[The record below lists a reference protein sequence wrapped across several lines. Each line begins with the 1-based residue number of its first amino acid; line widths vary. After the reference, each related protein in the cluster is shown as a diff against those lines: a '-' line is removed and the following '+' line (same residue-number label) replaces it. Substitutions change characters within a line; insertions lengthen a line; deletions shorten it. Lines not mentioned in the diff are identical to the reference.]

1 MTRTCFLVTK
11 ACACLMAG
19 AVSIATA
26 TEISFQGLDDLLGG
40 DFYSSAR
47 AISGDGLVVVGQTH
61 GPSGSEAFKWTS
73 TGGMVGLG
81 DLTGGDFLSTAFAAS
96 WDGSVIAGQ
105 SQSGSSAPD
114 YQEAFRWT
122 EQDGM
127 QGLGDFAGSP
137 FKSAA
142 RDISD
147 DGSTIVGW
155 GYPGMVGA
163 PSPIACSWT
172 QTEGMV
178 ELGELPGGFEYSLA
192 YAVSGDGSVIVG
204 YSWSSNGTEAFRW
217 TAEDGMVGLG
227 DLAGG
232 QFYSVAT
239 AVSADGSVI
248 FGAGDIGYGDYQG
261 FRWTAETGM
270 VSIGPNSHLNDVS
283 ADGSVGIGDAGGEAY
298 IWDEVHGKRLVRD
311 VLIANGIDMD
321 DWMLAYGRSIS
332 ADGTTI
338 VGTGYHDGVT
348 EAWIAHIPEPATAW
362 LLTAAALM
370 ALRRRR

>member
-1 MTRTCFLVTK
+1 MRHLIILVVTTCVVTTVELDITS
-11 ACACLMAG
+11 AAE
-19 AVSIATA
+19 V
-26 TEISFQGLDDLLGG
+26 SFQGLGDLAGG
-40 DFYSSAR
+40 DFHSSAK
-47 AISGDGLVVVGQTH
+47 AISADGLVVVGQTV
-61 GPSGSEAFKWTS
+61 GGNGGEAFKWTS
-73 TGGMVGLG
+73 VGGMVGLG

-96 WDGSVIAGQ
+96 WDGSVIAGK

-137 FKSAA
+137 FRSVA

-147 DGSTIVGW
+147 DGSTIVGS

-172 QTEGMV
+172 QAEGMV
-178 ELGELPGGFEYSLA
+178 ELGELPGGFEYSQA

-232 QFYSVAT
+232 QFYSVAS
-239 AVSADGSVI
+239 AVSADGSII
-248 FGAGDIGYGDYQG
+248 FGAGDVGYDDYEG
-261 FRWTAETGM
+261 FRWTEETGM
-270 VSIGPNSHLNDVS
+270 VSLGPGVVFHDVS
-283 ADGSVGIGDAGGEAY
+283 ADGSVGIGDTGGRAY

-321 DWMLAYGRSIS
+321 DWTLASCAGIS
-332 ADGTTI
+332 ADGTAI

-362 LLTAAALM
+362 LLLTAAALM